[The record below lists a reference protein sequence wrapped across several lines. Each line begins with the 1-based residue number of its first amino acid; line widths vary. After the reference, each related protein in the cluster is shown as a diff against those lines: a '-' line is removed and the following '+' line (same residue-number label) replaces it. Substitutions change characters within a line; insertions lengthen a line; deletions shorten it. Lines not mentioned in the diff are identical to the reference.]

1 MQKKKRTK
9 QRKSF
14 SFSHPPCKTALVFQ
28 EASLHSATVF
38 AHQTVKNE
46 KQISN
51 VIMQHEG

>member
-1 MQKKKRTK
+1 MQEKTNKK

-46 KQISN
+46 KPITN

>member
-28 EASLHSATVF
+28 EASLHSAIVF